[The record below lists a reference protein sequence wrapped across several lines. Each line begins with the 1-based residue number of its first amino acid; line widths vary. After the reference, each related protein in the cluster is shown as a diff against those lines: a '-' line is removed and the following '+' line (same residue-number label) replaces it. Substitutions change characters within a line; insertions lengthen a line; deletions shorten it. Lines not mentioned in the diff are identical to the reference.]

1 LEMNRRGLGRT
12 GCMVWVTLGL
22 LIVALVWKSLEFFIF
37 GPAEVK
43 AALND
48 AYDSVRLMRRGTPV
62 QRRETF
68 VRSWEALYD
77 STGSELILRCGRMPR
92 FDDDTVFV
100 MYTDTFHLPAVPD
113 SLTAKTFRI
122 SRLFV

>member
-1 LEMNRRGLGRT
+1 MEMNRRGLGRT

-77 STGSELILRCGRMPR
+77 STGSELILRASDKVSESSRRQGTVR
-92 FDDDTVFV
+92 FST
-100 MYTDTFHLPAVPD
+100 MET
-113 SLTAKTFRI
+113 SG
-122 SRLFV
+122 